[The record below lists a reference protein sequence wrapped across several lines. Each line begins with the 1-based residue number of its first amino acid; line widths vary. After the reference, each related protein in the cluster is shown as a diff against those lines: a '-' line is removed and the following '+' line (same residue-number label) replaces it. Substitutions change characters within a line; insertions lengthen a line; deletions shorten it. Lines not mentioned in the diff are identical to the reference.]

1 MLQKNPAADGI
12 QGKLADIC
20 RSFADHG
27 IHYTPY
33 SMEKSHPDGFGMEF
47 DQPHLTSFPRV
58 FPSWIRGGATLQNWD
73 LRTGCAVMKGAEQS
87 RRGY

>member
-47 DQPHLTSFPRV
+47 DQLTSR
-58 FPSWIRGGATLQNWD
+58 I
-73 LRTGCAVMKGAEQS
+73 
-87 RRGY
+87 